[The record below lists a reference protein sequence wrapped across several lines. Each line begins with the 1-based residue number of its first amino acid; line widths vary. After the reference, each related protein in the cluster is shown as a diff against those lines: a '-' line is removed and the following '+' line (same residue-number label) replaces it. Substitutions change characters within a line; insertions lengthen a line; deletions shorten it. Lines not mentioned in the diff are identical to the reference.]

1 MARYTHVVFD
11 IDGTLVDTQFTV
23 LSALRDTMK
32 ALAGKDMEMEEL
44 IFSFGIPGE
53 ETLRI
58 LGIEDTRAGI
68 LEWNRHIL
76 KYQSRSVLFEGIADV
91 FSALKDVHIGIV
103 TSKAVFEY
111 EIEPALQPIKGMVGT
126 AVCADHTEKH
136 KPEPDPI
143 LKYME
148 LTGAKREEDMYIGDS
163 VYDQRCADAAGVD
176 FALAMWGATNKE
188 LPARW
193 KPERPVDLAEIV
205 LG

>member
-32 ALAGKDMEMEEL
+32 ALAGKDMEMDEL

-58 LGIEDTRAGI
+58 LGIEDTKAGI

-76 KYQSRSVLFEGIADV
+76 KYQSRSVLFEGITDV
-91 FSALKDVHIGIV
+91 FAALKDVNIGIV

-111 EIEPALQPIKGMVGT
+111 EIEP
-126 AVCADHTEKH
+126 
-136 KPEPDPI
+136 
-143 LKYME
+143 
-148 LTGAKREEDMYIGDS
+148 S
-163 VYDQRCADAAGVD
+163 
-176 FALAMWGATNKE
+176 FAWVIS
-188 LPARW
+188 
-193 KPERPVDLAEIV
+193 ERR
-205 LG
+205 